1 MDIGRLKSTRT
12 IFEVVL
18 WVALSLL
25 FHWLIGVNWWLDCIL
40 AGIVTGNVR
49 IGADHYMVLSEHD
62 RALKQLQNQVS
73 ERAKTHPTLTSHPLG

>member
-1 MDIGRLKSTRT
+1 MNIGQFKSGRT

-40 AGIVTGNVR
+40 AGMVAAGAR
-49 IGADHYMVLSEHD
+49 IGGDYYVIFSEHECT
-62 RALKQLQNQVS
+62 LKQLKEQLS
-73 ERAKTHPTLTSHPLG
+73 EMSKVKTRD